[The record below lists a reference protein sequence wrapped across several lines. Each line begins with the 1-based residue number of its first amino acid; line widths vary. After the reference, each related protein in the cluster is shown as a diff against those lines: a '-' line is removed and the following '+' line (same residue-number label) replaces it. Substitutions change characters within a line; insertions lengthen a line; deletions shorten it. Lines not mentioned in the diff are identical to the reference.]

1 VRFLP
6 LLAAWACGCEAPP
19 DPARAL
25 REFAEASAEPVYEGL
40 WLAVEADA
48 ALDLWNLADDTT
60 AAGWVEMP
68 SATGDR
74 FGVDGELSADW
85 TLAATATDPPT
96 DGERAWDWAFEV
108 DYARLSLPSCEVS
121 GAGSWTVA
129 ATWYDIGIEQHAWEG
144 ELTLGDLE
152 ALDVTFE
159 ALHSGNLHWVRG
171 RIGDTEVDWENPDPD
186 LP

>member
-1 VRFLP
+1 MRSLP
-6 LLAAWACGCEAPP
+6 LLAVWACACEPAP

-25 REFAEASAEPVYEGL
+25 REFAEAGAEPVYDGL

-48 ALDLWNLADDTT
+48 ALDLWDLPDDTT
-60 AAGWVEMP
+60 AAGWVEIP
-68 SATGDR
+68 TAAGER
-74 FGVDGELSADW
+74 FGVDGELDVDW
-85 TLAATATDPPT
+85 TLAYAAPEE
-96 DGERAWDWAFEV
+96 DGERAWDWTFEV
-108 DYARLSLPSCEVS
+108 AYARLALPSCELS

-144 ELTLGDLE
+144 TLALDGGE
-152 ALDVTFE
+152 ALPVSFE

-171 RIGDTEVDWENPDPD
+171 SIGDTEVEWENPDPD